1 MFNGHAHENGFVGN
15 NYAIGFALDIRD
27 AQGRAPSIVHEKKL
41 SGTVDIGGD
50 RNDDFVVQGF
60 DQLIA
65 DNWDQVKS
73 ARVFFRLH
81 ASTDVGQVL
90 ELIGESLVAAFAG
103 VGVVVGLVKL
113 AGAIVGLGLTL
124 SVDGHVNSGGD
135 KGSGLVVEGPF

>member
-27 AQGRAPSIVHEKKL
+27 TQGRAPSIVHEKKL
-41 SGTVDIGGD
+41 SGTVAIGGD
-50 RNDDFVVQGF
+50 RDDDFVVQGF

-90 ELIGESLVAAFAG
+90 ELIGESLVAAFTG
-103 VGVVVGLVKL
+103 VGVIVGLVKL
-113 AGAIVGLGLTL
+113 AGVIVGLGLTI
-124 SVDGHVNSGGD
+124 SPSAHFNSDGD
-135 KGSGLVVEGPF
+135 KESVVEVGGKF